1 MSEKEETGGKE
12 VSEKEMNEKEERDGK
27 EVIKREK
34 EGK

>member
-27 EVIKREK
+27 EVIKIGK
-34 EGK
+34 EG

>member
-27 EVIKREK
+27 EVIKIGK